1 MNKTSTLT
9 GGSKVKAVP
18 EGMATVTPYL
28 ICRDASNAIE
38 FYERAFGAQTLQR
51 LDGPDGRVM
60 HAMIRIGDS
69 NVMLTDS
76 CDTMPDPLSLKGTAV
91 SIHLQVED
99 ARSLFDSAVEAGAQ
113 VEMPI
118 AEQFWGDLFGVV
130 RDPGGH
136 RWSIATHVRDV
147 PEDEMRQAAQ
157 ENCQ

>member
-18 EGMATVTPYL
+18 EGMATGTPYL

-69 NVMLTDS
+69 NVMLTNS

-99 ARSLFDSAVEAGAQ
+99 AGPSSTVRWRREPRLKCPSRNSSGGTFLALCATRRPPLVD
-113 VEMPI
+113 
-118 AEQFWGDLFGVV
+118 
-130 RDPGGH
+130 RDPCARRAG
-136 RWSIATHVRDV
+136 R
-147 PEDEMRQAAQ
+147 
-157 ENCQ
+157 